1 MSDVPAETVLL
12 GSVLPG
18 GVIPEPVLIVGC
30 GLMGTSVALA
40 LREHGIEVY
49 LDDARPANIELAVSR
64 GAGKPGPVGDP
75 GLVVVAVPP
84 TAVVDAVVDALAQ
97 WPETI
102 VTDVASVKDD
112 LGRRIA
118 RSPGA
123 SRYVGGHPMAGS
135 ERSGPLAA
143 SGRLFEGRAWA
154 VTANA
159 DSDPR
164 AVAAVRGLATLVG
177 AVVVDMD
184 ASSHDEAVA
193 LVSHVPHL
201 LSVLAAAQLNG
212 APDGHLALAGPGL
225 RDVTRIAGSDT
236 GLWLEILQG
245 NATRVKTLLEN
256 VRADLENLID
266 GLDHDV
272 NSIAAV
278 LRRGREGTLL
288 VPGKHGDKA
297 VDLATVFVQIPDQPG
312 ELSRLM
318 AHTGESGINIED
330 IRIDHE
336 LGRPVG
342 LVEVAVAAH
351 NAEALV
357 DALTGRGWSAY
368 R

>member
-1 MSDVPAETVLL
+1 MSEAPAAST
-12 GSVLPG
+12 LPS
-18 GVIPEPVLIVGC
+18 PVLIVGC
-30 GLMGTSVALA
+30 GLIGTSVALA
-40 LREHGIEVY
+40 LRAHDVEVY
-49 LDDARPANIELAVSR
+49 LDDARPANVEVAVSR
-64 GAGKPGPVGDP
+64 GAGKPGPIDNP

-84 TAVVDAVVDALAQ
+84 AAVVETVIDALAR
-97 WPETI
+97 WPDAV

-118 RSPGA
+118 DHPGA
-123 SRYVGGHPMAGS
+123 SRYVGSHPMAGS
-135 ERSGPLAA
+135 ERSGPMAA

-154 VTANA
+154 ITADDSA
-159 DSDPR
+159 DPH
-164 AVAAVRGLATLVG
+164 AVAVIRELARLVG
-177 AVVVDMD
+177 GVAVDMD
-184 ASSHDEAVA
+184 ASTHDEAVA
-193 LVSHVPHL
+193 LVSHLPHL

-212 APDGHLALAGPGL
+212 APEGHMALAGPGL

-245 NATRVKTLLEN
+245 NAVKVRALLEN
-256 VRADLENLID
+256 VRGDLDSLIA
-266 GLDHDV
+266 GLDSDA
-272 NSIAAV
+272 NAIAAV
-278 LRRGREGTLL
+278 LRRGREGTRL
-288 VPGKHGDKA
+288 VPGRHGDKD
-297 VDLATVFVQIPDQPG
+297 VEMATVFVQIPDQPG
-312 ELSRLM
+312 ELSRLW

>member
-1 MSDVPAETVLL
+1 MSEDPAVPVP
-12 GSVLPG
+12 PG
-18 GVIPEPVLIVGC
+18 HRLPEPVLIVGC
-30 GLMGTSVALA
+30 GLIGTSVALA
-40 LREHGIEVY
+40 LREHGVEVY
-49 LDDARPANIELAVSR
+49 LDDARPANVEVAVSR
-64 GAGKPGPVGDP
+64 GAGKPGPVDNP

-84 TAVVDAVVDALAQ
+84 AAVVATVVDALTQ
-97 WPETI
+97 WPDAI
-102 VTDVASVKDD
+102 VTDVASVKDG
-112 LGRRIA
+112 LGRDIA
-118 RSPGA
+118 AHPGG
-123 SRYVGGHPMAGS
+123 SRYVGSHPMAGS
-135 ERSGPLAA
+135 ERSGPMAA

-154 VTANA
+154 ITPE
-159 DSDPR
+159 DSSASD
-164 AVAAVRGLATLVG
+164 AVAAIRELATLVG

-184 ASSHDEAVA
+184 SGTHDEAVA
-193 LVSHVPHL
+193 LVSHLPHL

-212 APDGHLALAGPGL
+212 APAGHMALAGPGL

-245 NATRVKTLLEN
+245 NATKVRALLEN
-256 VRADLENLID
+256 VRGDLDRLIA
-266 GLDHDV
+266 GLDSDANV
-272 NSIAAV
+272 IAGV
-278 LRRGREGTLL
+278 LRRGREGTRL
-288 VPGKHGDKA
+288 VPGRHGDKD
-297 VDLATVFVQIPDQPG
+297 VEMATVFVQIPDRPG

>member
-1 MSDVPAETVLL
+1 MSEAPAE
-12 GSVLPG
+12 SVLPG
-18 GVIPEPVLIVGC
+18 PALPEPVLIVGC
-30 GLMGTSVALA
+30 GLIGTSVALA
-40 LREHGIEVY
+40 LREHGVEVY
-49 LDDARPANIELAVSR
+49 LDDARPANVEVAVSR
-64 GAGKPGPVGDP
+64 GAGKPGPVDHP

-84 TAVVDAVVDALAQ
+84 AAVVETVAEALAQ
-97 WPETI
+97 WPDAI

-112 LGRRIA
+112 LGQRIA
-118 RSPGA
+118 EQPGA
-123 SRYVGGHPMAGS
+123 ARYVGSHPMAGS
-135 ERSGPLAA
+135 ERSGPMAA

-154 VTANA
+154 ITA
-159 DSDPR
+159 DDFSDPH
-164 AVAAVRGLATLVG
+164 AVAVIRELAALVG
-177 AVVVDMD
+177 GVVIDMD
-184 ASSHDEAVA
+184 ASTHDEAVA
-193 LVSHVPHL
+193 LVSHLPHL

-212 APDGHLALAGPGL
+212 APEGHLALAGPGL

-245 NATRVKTLLEN
+245 NAVKVKALLEN
-256 VRADLENLID
+256 VRGDLDSLIA
-266 GLDHDV
+266 GLDNDA

-278 LRRGREGTLL
+278 LRRGREGTRL
-288 VPGKHGDKA
+288 VPGRHGDKD
-297 VDLATVFVQIPDQPG
+297 VEMATVFVQIPDRPG
-312 ELSRLM
+312 ELSRLW

>member
-1 MSDVPAETVLL
+1 MSEASP
-12 GSVLPG
+12 GSGSALPT
-18 GVIPEPVLIVGC
+18 PVLIVGC
-30 GLMGTSVALA
+30 GLIGTSVALA
-40 LREHGIEVY
+40 LREHGVEVY
-49 LDDARPANIELAVSR
+49 LDDARPANVEVAVSL
-64 GAGKPGPVGDP
+64 GAGKPGPVDNP

-84 TAVVDAVVDALAQ
+84 AAV
-97 WPETI
+97 PETVAEALNRWPGAI

-112 LGRRIA
+112 LGRKIGGQ
-118 RSPGA
+118 PGA
-123 SRYVGGHPMAGS
+123 SRYVGSHPMAGS
-135 ERSGPLAA
+135 ERSGPMAA

-154 VTANA
+154 ITADNA
-159 DSDPR
+159 AEPL
-164 AVAAVRGLATLVG
+164 AVAAVRELAKLVG
-177 AVVVDMD
+177 AVIVVMD
-184 ASSHDEAVA
+184 ADTHDEAVA
-193 LVSHVPHL
+193 LVSHLPHL

-212 APDGHLALAGPGL
+212 APDGHMALAGPGL

-245 NATRVKTLLEN
+245 NAVKVRALLEN
-256 VRADLENLID
+256 VRGDLDSLIE
-266 GLDHDV
+266 GLDNDA

-278 LRRGREGTLL
+278 LRRGREGTRL
-288 VPGKHGDKA
+288 VPGRHGDKD
-297 VDLATVFVQIPDQPG
+297 VVMATVFVQIPDQPG

-318 AHTGESGINIED
+318 ANTGESGINIED

-357 DALTGRGWSAY
+357 EALTGRGWSAY

>member
-1 MSDVPAETVLL
+1 MSDAL
-12 GSVLPG
+12 
-18 GVIPEPVLIVGC
+18 PEPVLIVGC
-30 GLMGTSVALA
+30 GLIGTSVALA
-40 LREHGIEVY
+40 LRAHGIEVY
-49 LDDARPANIELAVSR
+49 LDDARPANVEVAVSR
-64 GAGKPGPVGDP
+64 GAGKPGPVENP

-84 TAVVDAVVDALAQ
+84 SSVAAAVAAALSA
-97 WPETI
+97 WPDTL
-102 VTDVASVKDD
+102 VTDVASVKDN

-118 RSPGA
+118 PHPGA
-123 SRYVGGHPMAGS
+123 SRYVGSHPMAGS
-135 ERSGPLAA
+135 ERSGPMAA

-154 VTANA
+154 ITADEN
-159 DSDPR
+159 SDPR
-164 AVAAVRGLATLVG
+164 AVAAVRELATLAG

-184 ASSHDEAVA
+184 AGTHDEAVA
-193 LVSHVPHL
+193 LVSHLPHL

-212 APDGHLALAGPGL
+212 APDVHLALAGPGL

-245 NATRVKTLLEN
+245 NASKVRALLEN
-256 VRADLENLID
+256 VRGDLDTLIA
-266 GLDHDV
+266 GLDSDA
-272 NSIAAV
+272 NAIAAV
-278 LRRGREGTLL
+278 LRRGREGTRL
-288 VPGKHGDKA
+288 VPGRHGTKD
-297 VDLATVFVQIPDQPG
+297 VEMATVFVQIPDKPG

-342 LVEVAVAAH
+342 LVEVSVVAH

-357 DALTGRGWSAY
+357 DALTDRGWSAY